1 MPNKIYADARRIT
14 HNRWQIGCCDVT
26 MQHSAHKQIKAED
39 NNIAELEAIKFAKE
53 QFPDCIVLSDSL
65 NNVTGLNDPTVV
77 YIDRELNIADSFL
90 RCVKVR

>member
-1 MPNKIYADARRIT
+1 
-14 HNRWQIGCCDVT
+14 

-39 NNIAELEAIKFAKE
+39 NNVAELEAIKFAKE

-77 YIDRELNIADSFL
+77 YVDRDLNIADSFL